1 MKQIILFLIIFAS
14 CNLFA
19 QNQDSIFN
27 LKVEYKYEKVG
38 NLHYFVSTSTNAD
51 SSITVNR
58 SAPFRTKKAVLDFA
72 QSEIDKV
79 DSLVQNLNKEIQ
91 RKDEYLKQL
100 QEQAQLI
107 VKNINE
113 AMTKTRQ
120 ELRTLRTQRKLTKD
134 GKVLLSEVK

>member
-51 SSITVNR
+51 SSVTVNR
-58 SAPFRTKKAVLDFA
+58 SAPFKTKKAVVDFA

-79 DSLVQNLNKEIQ
+79 DSLVQNLNEEIQ

-120 ELRTLRTQRKLTKD
+120 ELRTLRTQRKLTND
-134 GKVLLSEVK
+134 GKTLLKEVK

>member
-38 NLHYFVSTSTNAD
+38 NFHYFVSTSTNAD
-51 SSITVNR
+51 SSVTVNR
-58 SAPFRTKKAVLDFA
+58 SAPFKNKKAVVDFA
-72 QSEIDKV
+72 QSEIDKT
-79 DSLVQNLNKEIQ
+79 DSLVQNLNEEIS

-120 ELRTLRTQRKLTKD
+120 ELRTLRTQRKLTND
-134 GKVLLSEVK
+134 GKTLLKDVK

>member
-1 MKQIILFLIIFAS
+1 MKQIIFLFLLIAS

-19 QNQDSIFN
+19 QQDSVFN
-27 LKVEYKYEKVG
+27 LKVEYKYERIG

-51 SSITVNR
+51 SSITENR
-58 SAPFRTKKAVLDFA
+58 SAPYRTKKAVLDFA
-72 QSEIDKV
+72 KSEIDKV
-79 DSLVQNLNKEIQ
+79 DSLVQNLNEEIQ

-107 VKNINE
+107 VKNIND

-120 ELRTLRTQRKLTKD
+120 ELRTLRTQRKLTNE
-134 GKVLLSEVK
+134 GKVLLREVK

>member
-1 MKQIILFLIIFAS
+1 MKQIIFLFLLTS

-51 SSITVNR
+51 SSVTVNR
-58 SAPFRTKKAVLDFA
+58 SAPFKTKKAVVDFA
-72 QSEIDKV
+72 KAEIDKV
-79 DSLVQNLNKEIQ
+79 DSLVQNLNEEIQ

-100 QEQAQLI
+100 NEQAQLI
-107 VKNINE
+107 VKNIND

-120 ELRTLRTQRKLTKD
+120 ELKTLKTQRKLTRD
-134 GKVLLSEVK
+134 GKTLLKEVK

>member
-1 MKQIILFLIIFAS
+1 MKQIIFLFLLIAS

-19 QNQDSIFN
+19 QNQDSVLNI
-27 LKVEYKYEKVG
+27 KVEYKYEKVG
-38 NLHYFVSTSTNAD
+38 NFHYFVSTSTNAD
-51 SSITVNR
+51 SSVTVNR
-58 SAPFRTKKAVLDFA
+58 SAPYRTKKAVLDFA

-79 DSLVQNLNKEIQ
+79 DSLVQNLNEEIS

-120 ELRTLRTQRKLTKD
+120 ELRTLRTQRKLTND
-134 GKVLLSEVK
+134 GKTLLKEVK

>member
-1 MKQIILFLIIFAS
+1 MKQIIFLFLLIAS

-19 QNQDSIFN
+19 QQDSVFN
-27 LKVEYKYEKVG
+27 LKVEYKYERIG

-51 SSITVNR
+51 SSITENR
-58 SAPFRTKKAVLDFA
+58 SAPYRTKKAVLDFA

-79 DSLVQNLNKEIQ
+79 DSLVQNLNEEIS

-107 VKNINE
+107 VKNIND

-120 ELRTLRTQRKLTKD
+120 ELRTLRTQRKLTNE
-134 GKVLLSEVK
+134 GKVLLREVK

>member
-1 MKQIILFLIIFAS
+1 MKQIILFLIIFVS

-51 SSITVNR
+51 SSVTVNR
-58 SAPFRTKKAVLDFA
+58 SAPFKTKKAVVDFA

-79 DSLVQNLNKEIQ
+79 DSLVQNLNLEIQ
-91 RKDEYLKQL
+91 EKEDYLKQL

-107 VKNINE
+107 VKNIND

-120 ELRTLRTQRKLTKD
+120 ELKTLKTQRKLTRD
-134 GKVLLSEVK
+134 GKTLLKEVK

>member
-1 MKQIILFLIIFAS
+1 MKQIIFLFLLIGS

-27 LKVEYKYEKVG
+27 LKVEYKYERVG
-38 NLHYFVSTSTNAD
+38 NFHYFVSTSTNAD
-51 SSITVNR
+51 SSVTVNR
-58 SAPFRTKKAVLDFA
+58 SAPFKNKKAVVDFA

-79 DSLVQNLNKEIQ
+79 DSLVQNLNEEIS

-100 QEQAQLI
+100 QEQAVLI

-120 ELRTLRTQRKLTKD
+120 ELRTLRTQRKLTND
-134 GKVLLSEVK
+134 GKTLLKEVK

>member
-1 MKQIILFLIIFAS
+1 MKQIILFLLIIAS

-38 NLHYFVSTSTNAD
+38 NFHYFVSTSTNAD
-51 SSITVNR
+51 SSVTVNR
-58 SAPFRTKKAVLDFA
+58 SAPFKTKKAVVDFA
-72 QSEIDKV
+72 KSEIDKV
-79 DSLVQNLNKEIQ
+79 DSLVQNLNEEIQ

-100 QEQAQLI
+100 QEQAVLI

-120 ELRTLRTQRKLTKD
+120 ELRTLRTQRKLTND
-134 GKVLLSEVK
+134 GKTLLKEVK

>member
-1 MKQIILFLIIFAS
+1 MKQIIFLFLLIAS

-19 QNQDSIFN
+19 QNQDSVFN

-38 NLHYFVSTSTNAD
+38 NFHYFVSTSTNAD
-51 SSITVNR
+51 SSVTVNR
-58 SAPFRTKKAVLDFA
+58 SAPFKTKKAVVDFA
-72 QSEIDKV
+72 KAEIDKV
-79 DSLVQNLNKEIQ
+79 DSLVLNLNQEIQ
-91 RKDEYLKQL
+91 EKDEYLKQL

-120 ELRTLRTQRKLTKD
+120 ELRTLRTQRKLTND
-134 GKVLLSEVK
+134 GKVLLREVK